1 MLGSACTR
9 RALHDDPLL
18 LKPEHDEMENGDQE
32 DEVLAFVFENIDT
45 VPHLEALLL
54 IWQNASESWSAD
66 HLAARIYVPVQQ
78 ASAILENLHKRGFV
92 AREEKSSYRF
102 AREWDAER
110 QLMPR
115 LANTYSRNLIGITRM
130 IHSKGS
136 ASVREFAR
144 AFQIK
149 KDS

>member
-1 MLGSACTR
+1 
-9 RALHDDPLL
+9 
-18 LKPEHDEMENGDQE
+18 MENRAQE

-54 IWQNASESWSAD
+54 IWQNASEAWSAD
-66 HLAARIYVPVQQ
+66 RLAARIYVPEQQ
-78 ASAILENLHKRGFV
+78 AESILQDLHKRGFV
-92 AREEKSSYRF
+92 AREDGTSYRF
-102 AREWDAER
+102 AHEWDAER

-115 LANTYSRNLIGITRM
+115 IAKTYSRNLIGVTRM

-144 AFQIK
+144 AFHIK
-149 KDS
+149 KEP

>member
-1 MLGSACTR
+1 MA
-9 RALHDDPLL
+9 
-18 LKPEHDEMENGDQE
+18 NGDQE
-32 DEVLAFVFENIDT
+32 DEVLNFIFENIDS

-54 IWQNASESWSAD
+54 IWQSGSDLWTAEQ
-66 HLAARIYVPVQQ
+66 LAARIYVNAHRAQ
-78 ASAILENLHKRGFV
+78 SILEDLTRRGMLI
-92 AREEKSSYRF
+92 EQNDNGPYRF
-102 AREWDAER
+102 ASEWDAQR

-115 LANTYSRNLIGITRM
+115 LAKTYSRNLIGVTRM

-149 KDS
+149 KDQ

>member
-1 MLGSACTR
+1 
-9 RALHDDPLL
+9 
-18 LKPEHDEMENGDQE
+18 MENGDPE
-32 DEVLAFVFENIDT
+32 DDVLSFIFENIDT

-54 IWQNASESWSAD
+54 IWQSGTESWSAER
-66 HLAARIYVPVQQ
+66 LAARIYVGVHQ
-78 ASAILENLHKRGFV
+78 AKAILEDLSRRGFV
-92 AREEKSSYRF
+92 LQDTPEGSYRF
-102 AREWDAER
+102 TAEWDAQR

-115 LANTYSRNLIGITRM
+115 LAKTYSRNLIGVTRM

-149 KDS
+149 KDQ

>member
-1 MLGSACTR
+1 
-9 RALHDDPLL
+9 
-18 LKPEHDEMENGDQE
+18 MENGDPE
-32 DEVLAFVFENIDT
+32 DDVLSFIFENIDT

-54 IWQNASESWSAD
+54 IWQSGTESWSAER
-66 HLAARIYVPVQQ
+66 LAARIYVSVHQ
-78 ASAILENLHKRGFV
+78 AKAILEDLSRRDFV
-92 AREEKSSYRF
+92 SQDTPEGSYRF
-102 AREWDAER
+102 TSEWDTQR

-115 LANTYSRNLIGITRM
+115 LAKTYSRNLIGVTRM

-149 KDS
+149 KDQ

>member
-1 MLGSACTR
+1 
-9 RALHDDPLL
+9 
-18 LKPEHDEMENGDQE
+18 MENGDQE
-32 DEVLAFVFENIDT
+32 DEVLSFIFENIDS

-54 IWQNASESWSAD
+54 IWQSGSEPWSAEQ
-66 HLAARIYVPVQQ
+66 LAARIYVSVHQ
-78 ASAILENLHKRGFV
+78 AKSILEDLRRRGMTV
-92 AREEKSSYRF
+92 QDAEDGPYRF
-102 AREWDAER
+102 ATDWDAQR

-115 LANTYSRNLIGITRM
+115 LAKTYSRNLIGVTRM

-149 KDS
+149 KDQ

>member
-1 MLGSACTR
+1 MR
-9 RALHDDPLL
+9 D
-18 LKPEHDEMENGDQE
+18 GDTE
-32 DEVLAFVFENIDT
+32 DEVLRFIFENIDT

-54 IWQNASESWSAD
+54 LWQNSATPWSTET
-66 HLAARIYVPVQQ
+66 LAARLYVSPVQ
-78 ASAILENLHKRGFV
+78 ANTILEDLSRRGFV
-92 AREEKSSYRF
+92 TQEQDGAAFRY
-102 AREWDAER
+102 APDWDAQR
-110 QLMPR
+110 GLMP
-115 LANTYSRNLIGITRM
+115 LISETYRRNLVGITRM

>member
-1 MLGSACTR
+1 
-9 RALHDDPLL
+9 
-18 LKPEHDEMENGDQE
+18 MENGDPE
-32 DEVLAFVFENIDT
+32 DDVLSFIFENIDT

-54 IWQNASESWSAD
+54 IWQSGTGSWSAER
-66 HLAARIYVPVQQ
+66 LAARIYVGAHQ
-78 ASAILENLHKRGFV
+78 AKAILEDLCRRGFV
-92 AREEKSSYRF
+92 SQDTPEGGSYRF
-102 AREWDAER
+102 ASEWDAQR

-115 LANTYSRNLIGITRM
+115 LAKTYSRNLIGVTRM

-149 KDS
+149 KDQ

>member
-1 MLGSACTR
+1 
-9 RALHDDPLL
+9 
-18 LKPEHDEMENGDQE
+18 MENGHQE

-54 IWQNASESWSAD
+54 IWQNASESWTAD
-66 HLAARIYVPVQQ
+66 HLAARIYVTPPQ
-78 ASAILENLHKRGFV
+78 AEGILGDLHKRGFV
-92 AREEKSSYRF
+92 SQEDGPSYRF

-110 QLMPR
+110 LLMPR
-115 LANTYSRNLIGITRM
+115 LAKTYSRNLIGVTRM

-149 KDS
+149 KEP

>member
-1 MLGSACTR
+1 MT
-9 RALHDDPLL
+9 
-18 LKPEHDEMENGDQE
+18 NGDLE
-32 DEVLAFVFENIDT
+32 DEVLRFIFENIDT

-54 IWQNASESWSAD
+54 IWQSGTTPWSAD
-66 HLAARIYVPVQQ
+66 TLAARIYVGSVQ
-78 ASAILENLHKRGFV
+78 AKTILEDLRRLGFV
-92 AREEKSSYRF
+92 SQESDGGTYRF
-102 AREWDAER
+102 APEWDAER

-115 LANTYSRNLIGITRM
+115 IADTYRKNLVGIARM

-149 KDS
+149 KDQ

>member
-1 MLGSACTR
+1 MRPDPATTL
-9 RALHDDPLL
+9 RASSQ
-18 LKPEHDEMENGDQE
+18 KYEMENGYQE
-32 DEVLAFVFENIDT
+32 DEVLRFVFENIDT

-66 HLAARIYVPVQQ
+66 RLAARIYVSTAQ
-78 ASAILENLHKRGFV
+78 ADGILDDLHKRGFV
-92 AREEKSSYRF
+92 SQEDSGSYRF
-102 AREWDAER
+102 ASGWEEGQA
-110 QLMPR
+110 LMPR
-115 LANTYSRNLIGITRM
+115 LAKIYSRNLIGVTRM

-149 KDS
+149 KE

>member
-1 MLGSACTR
+1 
-9 RALHDDPLL
+9 
-18 LKPEHDEMENGDQE
+18 MENGDQE

-54 IWQNASESWSAD
+54 IWQNASESWTAD
-66 HLAARIYVPVQQ
+66 RLAARIYVVPQQ
-78 ASAILENLHKRGFV
+78 AGGILEDLYKRGFV
-92 AREEKSSYRF
+92 SIEDGPSYRF

-115 LANTYSRNLIGITRM
+115 LAKTYSRNLIGITRM

-149 KDS
+149 KES